1 MELSDKLRLVRN
13 ILHSELGANAKVV
26 GCIIA
31 LAIMEDKG
39 YARLS
44 VPTLVER
51 SGLGRRSVMYAL
63 DSIHE
68 SGMMKRKRTGRAA
81 MWYPGVALMSSE
93 DSGSAPGCTSDVHKV
108 AYHDDPYS
116 TDSPGERADKR
127 NR

>member
-1 MELSDKLRLVRN
+1 MGLSDKLRLVRD
-13 ILHSELGANAKVV
+13 ILHSGLGANAKVV

-44 VPTLVER
+44 VQTLVER

-63 DSIHE
+63 DAIHE

-81 MWYPGVALMSSE
+81 MWHPGVALMSSE
-93 DSGSAPGCTSDVHKV
+93 DSGSAPGCTSDVHMV
-108 AYHDDPYS
+108 AYRDDPYS